1 MCIICMNQIFVIA
14 YKKSLKTDEQ
24 MNRETDKC

>member
-1 MCIICMNQIFVIA
+1 MNQIFVIA